1 MKVSVK
7 KLEGSQVNLEVSLT
21 SEEFSVYYEI
31 GLNKVLE
38 TVEIKGF
45 RKGKV
50 PKDIYLKKFGQGAV
64 YEEAINEAISKTYY
78 EALQKKKVLAVD
90 EPKIDID
97 YENLALDKPFKY
109 NAIVDVY
116 PEIKLGEYYGVEIE
130 KQSVEVTEEEIEA
143 QINSD
148 LKSHAELELVE
159 GKALENGYTA
169 IFDFLGTVDG
179 NPFEGGNAENYSLE
193 IGSGK
198 FIPGFEEQMVGMK
211 SGEMKDV
218 KVVFPENY
226 QAADLAGKDA
236 VFTVTLHEIKKQ
248 VIPVLNEEY
257 ITELDDENI
266 KTVEQY
272 KENIKS
278 TISEKKLEESENKIM
293 DDIIEV
299 VCNNAIVDL
308 PESMVT
314 RRAKQM
320 LDQVGEQAK
329 QYGLTIEQ
337 FLQFQGLTVEQYQEV
352 IKEPAR
358 KSVLQS
364 IVLEEIAK
372 VEKIKLTAK
381 EYKEQYEILGKQYNM
396 NAEEASKAIPKE
408 QVTPYFVSLKAM
420 ELLKEKA
427 VIK

>member
-7 KLEGSQVNLEVSLT
+7 KLEGSKVNIEVSLT
-21 SEEFSVYYEI
+21 AVEFNEYYEI

-38 TVEIKGF
+38 TVEMKGF

-50 PKDIYLKKFGQGAV
+50 PKDIYLKKYGQGAV

-90 EPKIDID
+90 EPKINID
-97 YENLALDKPFKY
+97 YEKLGADKPFKY

-116 PEIKLGEYYGVEIE
+116 PEVKLGEYYGVEIQKE
-130 KQSVEVTEEEIEA
+130 SVEVTEEEIQE
-143 QINSD
+143 QINIE
-148 LKSHAELELVE
+148 LKNHAELELVE
-159 GKALENGYTA
+159 GKPLEKGQTA
-169 IFDFLGTVDG
+169 IFDFLGKVDG
-179 NPFEGGNAENYSLE
+179 NPFEGGKAENYSLE
-193 IGSGK
+193 IGSNK
-198 FIPGFEEQMVGMK
+198 FIPGFEEQMVGMN
-211 SGEMKDV
+211 SGEVKDI

-226 QAADLAGKDA
+226 QAADLAGKEA

-248 VIPVLNEEY
+248 VVPELTEEF
-257 ITELDDENI
+257 IAELDQENI
-266 KTVEQY
+266 ETVEQY
-272 KENIKS
+272 KENIKN
-278 TISEKKLEESENKIM
+278 TISDKKIEESEHKVM
-293 DDIIEV
+293 DDIIET

-329 QYGLTIEQ
+329 QYGLTLEQ
-337 FLQFQGLTVEQYQEV
+337 FLQFQGLTVEKYQEL
-352 IKEPAR
+352 IKEPAQ

-364 IVLEEIAK
+364 VVLEEIAK

-396 NAEEASKAIPKE
+396 NGEEASKAIPKE
-408 QVTPYFVSLKAM
+408 QVTPYFVSLKTM

>member
-7 KLEGSQVNLEVSLT
+7 KLEGSQVNIEVSLT
-21 SEEFSVYYEI
+21 AVEFSEYYEI
-31 GLNKVLE
+31 GLNKALE

-64 YEEAINEAISKTYY
+64 YEEAINEAIGKTYY

-97 YENLALDKPFKY
+97 YENLAPDKPFKY

-116 PEIKLGEYYGVEIE
+116 PEIKLGEYYGIEIE
-130 KQSVEVTEEEIEA
+130 KQSTEVTDEEIEA
-143 QINSD
+143 QINLD
-148 LKSHAELELVE
+148 LKKHAELELVE
-159 GKALENGYTA
+159 GKPLENGYTA

-179 NPFEGGNAENYSLE
+179 NPFEGGKAENYSLE
-193 IGSGK
+193 IGSNQ

-211 SGEMKDV
+211 SGEVKDV

-248 VIPVLNEEY
+248 VVPELNEEF

-272 KENIKS
+272 KEDVKN
-278 TISEKKLEESENKIM
+278 TLSEKKIEESENKIM
-293 DDIIEV
+293 DDIIDV

-308 PESMVT
+308 PESMVA

-320 LDQVGEQAK
+320 LQQVEDQAK
-329 QYGLTIEQ
+329 QYGLTLEQ
-337 FLQFQGLTVEQYQEV
+337 FLQFQGLTVEQYEEL
-352 IKEPAR
+352 IKEPAK

-396 NAEEASKAIPKE
+396 NGEEASKAIPKD
-408 QVTPYFVSLKAM
+408 QVTPYFVSLKTM

>member
-7 KLEGSQVNLEVSLT
+7 KLEGSQVNIEVSLT
-21 SEEFSVYYEI
+21 SEEFNVHYEVA
-31 GLNKVLE
+31 LNKVLE

-64 YEEAINEAISKTYY
+64 YEEAINEAIGKTYY

-109 NAIVDVY
+109 SAVVDVY
-116 PEIKLGEYYGVEIE
+116 PEIKLGEYYGVEITKE
-130 KQSVEVTEEEIEA
+130 NTEVTEEEINNF
-143 QINSD
+143 INED
-148 LKSHAELELVE
+148 LKKHAELVLVE
-159 GKALENGYTA
+159 GMPLENGHTA

-179 NPFEGGNAENYSLE
+179 NPFEGGKAENYSLE

-211 SGEMKDV
+211 SGDAKDV

-226 QAADLAGKDA
+226 QAAELAGKDA
-236 VFTVTLHEIKKQ
+236 VFAVTLHEIKKQ
-248 VIPVLNEEY
+248 VVPKLNEEY
-257 ITELDDENI
+257 IKELDDENI
-266 KTVEQY
+266 KSVEQY
-272 KENIKS
+272 RENIKN
-278 TISEKKLEESENKIM
+278 TLSEKKSEEAENKLM
-293 DDIIEV
+293 DDIIDT
-299 VCNNAIVDL
+299 VCNNAVVDL

-320 LDQVGEQAK
+320 LDQVGDQAK

-337 FLQFQGLTVEQYQEV
+337 FLQFQGLTVEQYQEL

-364 IVLEEIAK
+364 VVLEEIAR

-381 EYKEQYEILGKQYNM
+381 EYKEQYEILGTQYNM
-396 NAEEASKAIPKE
+396 SGEEASKAIPKE
-408 QVTPYFVSLKAM
+408 QVTPYFLSLKTM

>member
-7 KLEGSQVNLEVSLT
+7 KLEGSQVNIEVSLT
-21 SEEFSVYYEI
+21 GVEFSEYYEF

-50 PKDIYLKKFGQGAV
+50 PKDIYLKKFGQGAI
-64 YEEAINEAISKTYY
+64 YEEAINEAVGKTYY

-97 YENLALDKPFKY
+97 YENLAPDKPFKY
-109 NAIVDVY
+109 NAVVDVY
-116 PEIKLGEYYGVEIE
+116 PEIKLGDYYGIEIE
-130 KQSVEVTEEEIEA
+130 KQSVEVTEEEIEE
-143 QINSD
+143 QIRLE
-148 LKSHAELELVE
+148 LKNHAELVLVE
-159 GKALENGYTA
+159 GKPLEKGQTA

-179 NPFEGGNAENYSLE
+179 NPFEGGKAENYSLE
-193 IGSGK
+193 IGSNK

-211 SGEMKDV
+211 SGDVKDV
-218 KVVFPENY
+218 KVIFPEDY
-226 QAADLAGKDA
+226 QAADLASKEA
-236 VFTVTLHEIKKQ
+236 VFKVTLHEIKKQ
-248 VIPVLNEEY
+248 VVPELNEDF
-257 ITELDDENI
+257 IAELVNEEI

-272 KENIKS
+272 KENVKN
-278 TISEKKLEESENKIM
+278 TISEKKKEESENKIM
-293 DDIIEV
+293 DDVIDT

-320 LDQVGEQAK
+320 LSQVEDQAK

-337 FLQFQGLTVEQYQEV
+337 FLQFQGLTVEQYEEL
-352 IKEPAR
+352 IKEPAK

-364 IVLEEIAK
+364 VVLEEIAK

-408 QVTPYFVSLKAM
+408 QVTPYFLSLKTM

>member
-7 KLEGSQVNLEVSLT
+7 KLEGSQVNIEVSLT
-21 SEEFSVYYEI
+21 GVEFSEYYEF

-50 PKDIYLKKFGQGAV
+50 PKDIYLKKFGQGAI
-64 YEEAINEAISKTYY
+64 YEEAINEAVGKTYY

-97 YENLALDKPFKY
+97 YENLAPDKPFKY
-109 NAIVDVY
+109 NAVVDVY
-116 PEIKLGEYYGVEIE
+116 PEIKLGDYYGIEIE
-130 KQSVEVTEEEIEA
+130 KQSVEVTEEEIEE
-143 QINSD
+143 QIRLE
-148 LKSHAELELVE
+148 LKNHAELVLVE
-159 GKALENGYTA
+159 GKPLEKGQTA

-179 NPFEGGNAENYSLE
+179 NPFEGGKAENYSLE
-193 IGSGK
+193 IGSNK

-211 SGEMKDV
+211 SGDVKDV
-218 KVVFPENY
+218 KVIFPEDY
-226 QAADLAGKDA
+226 QAADLASKEA
-236 VFTVTLHEIKKQ
+236 VFKVTLHEIKKQ
-248 VIPVLNEEY
+248 VVPELNEDF
-257 ITELDDENI
+257 IAELDNEEI

-272 KENIKS
+272 KENVKN
-278 TISEKKLEESENKIM
+278 TISEKKKEESENKIM
-293 DDIIEV
+293 DDVIDT

-320 LDQVGEQAK
+320 LSQVEDQAK

-337 FLQFQGLTVEQYQEV
+337 FLQFQGLTVEQYEEL
-352 IKEPAR
+352 IKEPAK

-364 IVLEEIAK
+364 VVLEEIAK

-408 QVTPYFVSLKAM
+408 QVTPYFLSLKTM

>member
-7 KLEGSQVNLEVSLT
+7 KLEGSQVNIEVSLT
-21 SEEFSVYYEI
+21 AIEFSEYYEI

-64 YEEAINEAISKTYY
+64 YEEAINDAIAKTYY

-97 YENLALDKPFKY
+97 YENLAPDKPFKY

-116 PEIKLGEYYGVEIE
+116 PEIKLGEYYGIEIT
-130 KQSVEVTEEEIEA
+130 KQSVEVTEEEIDA
-143 QINSD
+143 QINLD
-148 LKSHAELELVE
+148 LKKQAELELVE
-159 GKALENGYTA
+159 GKPLENGNTA

-179 NPFEGGNAENYSLE
+179 NPFEGGKAENYSLE
-193 IGSGK
+193 IGSNQ

-211 SGEMKDV
+211 SGEVKDV

-248 VIPVLNEEY
+248 VVPELNEEF
-257 ITELDDENI
+257 IIELDDEDI

-272 KENIKS
+272 KENVKN
-278 TISEKKLEESENKIM
+278 TLSEKKIEESENKIM
-293 DDIIEV
+293 DDIIDV

-320 LDQVGEQAK
+320 LQQVEDQAK
-329 QYGLTIEQ
+329 QYGLGLEQ
-337 FLQFQGLTVEQYQEV
+337 FLQFQGLTVEQYQEL
-352 IKEPAR
+352 IKEPAK

-364 IVLEEIAK
+364 VVLEEIAK

-396 NAEEASKAIPKE
+396 NGEEASKAIPKD
-408 QVTPYFVSLKAM
+408 QVTPYFISLKTM